1 MNYWKKNSTV
11 LFGKKNKFRKN
22 GFRSLVTD
30 MHSHLLPG
38 IDDGAPDLPTSVE
51 LIKGLIQLG
60 YSKLI
65 TTPHIMQVL
74 HPNSPQIILA
84 KLQELK
90 QELNRQQIGI
100 DISAAAEYFLD
111 DAFASLLKQKTP
123 LLTFGNN
130 YVLVEFSLANPSF
143 GVKEMLFEL
152 QMQGYVPVIAH
163 PERYLYLS
171 RNREFYDEMK
181 ASGCLFQLN
190 LLSLAGYY
198 GKAENE
204 MARYLLQKNYV
215 NLLGTDVHHARHLA
229 ALNNET
235 LFTTV
240 AKLSESGQLLNA
252 EL

>member
-1 MNYWKKNSTV
+1 V
-11 LFGKKNKFRKN
+11 LFGKKNKIIN
-22 GFRSLVTD
+22 EGFRSLVAD

-38 IDDGAPDLPTSVE
+38 IDDGATDLPTAVE
-51 LIKGLIQLG
+51 LVKGLIQLG
-60 YSKLI
+60 FSKLI

-74 HPNSPQIILA
+74 HPNSPHIILE
-84 KLQELK
+84 KLEELK

-111 DAFASLLKQKTP
+111 DAFAGQLQQKAP

-143 GVKEMLFEL
+143 GTKEMLFEL

-163 PERYLYLS
+163 PERYLYLW

-181 ASGCLFQLN
+181 ASGCLFQVN

-204 MARYLLQKNYV
+204 MAHYLLRKNYV
-215 NLLGTDVHHARHLA
+215 DLLGTDVHHARHLA
-229 ALNNET
+229 TLHNEALIS
-235 LFTTV
+235 TV
-240 AKLSESGQLLNA
+240 HKLMESGQLLNA